1 MEGVAFCASQLGE
14 KQAIIVFHVPD
25 GRFDSPSSPNIPT
38 QPRGDPVPEFAVID
52 LNPDRASCTALAQ
65 IDKYFLRLPLCQD
78 CSIASLAVVRIARQA
93 ALMPTTEPSLCVVAT
108 APFTPD
114 S

>member
-52 LNPDRASCTALAQ
+52 LNPD
-65 IDKYFLRLPLCQD
+65 
-78 CSIASLAVVRIARQA
+78 
-93 ALMPTTEPSLCVVAT
+93 
-108 APFTPD
+108 
-114 S
+114 